1 MTGAVPSGELSVAVI
16 GGSGL
21 YAMEGLEGI
30 REHRIETPFGPPS
43 DLLMEGRLNGTPVVF
58 MARHGRHHHLLPTEV
73 PYRANIWALRSL
85 GVRYLIGC
93 CAVGS
98 LQESIGVLD
107 AVVPN
112 QFIDRTVKRQA
123 SFFGEGCVA
132 HIGFADPC
140 CPVLSQRLHQAAAQT
155 MTSGHTAHGH
165 GTYVC
170 IEGPAFSTRAES
182 QLYRRWQGDVI
193 GMTSLTEAKLAREAE
208 IAYAC
213 LAMVTDYD
221 CWHEG
226 HDSVNVEMVLANLRA
241 NVATTQAILRA
252 CLPAL
257 GAEQPESPAHH
268 ALATALL
275 TAPDQVPGPTRQ
287 RLDLLTQSYWGAYQ
301 PQGQDSSYEE

>member
-1 MTGAVPSGELSVAVI
+1 MTAAEASRELSVAVI

-21 YAMEGLEGI
+21 YAMEGLEVI
-30 REHRIETPFGPPS
+30 REHRIETPFGLPS
-43 DLLMEGRLNGTPVVF
+43 DLLTEGRLNGTPVVF

-73 PYRANIWALRSL
+73 PYRANVWALRSL
-85 GVRYLIGC
+85 GVRYLVGC

-107 AVVPN
+107 AVVPD
-112 QFIDRTVKRQA
+112 QFIDRTVNRQA

-132 HIGFADPC
+132 HVGFADPF
-140 CPVLSQRLHQAAAQT
+140 CPVLSQRLHQAAVRT
-155 MTSGHTAHGH
+155 MTSGPTAHGH

-182 QLYRRWQGDVI
+182 ELYRSWQGHVI

-221 CWHEG
+221 CWHED
-226 HDSVNVEMVLANLRA
+226 HDTVSVEMVIANLRA
-241 NVATTQAILRA
+241 NATTIQTILGT
-252 CLPAL
+252 CLPSLA
-257 GAEQPESPAHH
+257 AEQPESPAHN

-275 TAPDQVPGPTRQ
+275 TAPDQVPGPARQ
-287 RLDLLTQSYWGAYQ
+287 RLDLFTQPYWGPYQ
-301 PQGQDSSYEE
+301 P

>member
-1 MTGAVPSGELSVAVI
+1 MTAADPCGELSVAVI

-21 YAMEGLEGI
+21 YAMEGLEAI
-30 REHRIETPFGPPS
+30 REHRIETPFGPTS
-43 DLLMEGRLNGTPVVF
+43 DVLLEGRLNGTPVVF
-58 MARHGRHHHLLPTEV
+58 MARHGRHHHLLPGEV

-85 GVRYLIGC
+85 GVRYLVGC

-107 AVVPN
+107 AVVPD

-132 HIGFADPC
+132 HISFADPC
-140 CPVLSQRLHQAAAQT
+140 CPVLSRRLHQAAAGT
-155 MTSGHTAHGH
+155 MASGPTAHGH

-182 QLYRRWQGDVI
+182 RLYRRWQGDVI
-193 GMTSLTEAKLAREAE
+193 GMTSLTEARLAREAE

-226 HDSVNVEMVLANLRA
+226 HDNVSVEMVIANLRA
-241 NVATTQAILRA
+241 NATTMQAILQR
-252 CLPAL
+252 CLPPLA
-257 GAEQPESPAHH
+257 AEQPESPAHN

-275 TAPDQVPGPTRQ
+275 TAPDVVPAPTRQ
-287 RLDLLTQSYWGAYQ
+287 RLDLFSQPYWG
-301 PQGQDSSYEE
+301 PFSRRDW

>member
-1 MTGAVPSGELSVAVI
+1 MTAVNSSDQLSIAVI

-21 YAMEGLEGI
+21 YAMEGLELL
-30 REHRIETPFGPPS
+30 REHRLETPFGPTS
-43 DLLMEGRLNGTPVVF
+43 DLLMEGRLKGTPVVF
-58 MARHGRHHHLLPTEV
+58 LARHGRHHHLLPAEV

-98 LQESIGVLD
+98 LQESIRVLD

-112 QFIDRTVKRQA
+112 QFIDRTVVRQA

-132 HIGFADPC
+132 HIAFADPT
-140 CPVLSQRLHQAAAQT
+140 CPVLSKYVHAAAAQV
-155 MTSGHTAHGH
+155 MASAHTAHDQ

-182 QLYRRWQGDVI
+182 ELYRRWQGDVI

-208 IAYAC
+208 MAYAC

-221 CWHEG
+221 CWHPN
-226 HDSVNVEMVLANLRA
+226 HDTVSVEMVIANLRA
-241 NVATTQAILRA
+241 NATTTHSILQT
-252 CLPAL
+252 CLPVLA
-257 GAEQPESPAHH
+257 AEQPESAAHQ

-275 TAPDQVPGPTRQ
+275 TPPDQVPGPTRQ
-287 RLDLLTQSYWGAYQ
+287 RLDLLTRPYWGPYQ
-301 PQGQDSSYEE
+301 L

>member
-1 MTGAVPSGELSVAVI
+1 MNTGMTADASRELTVAVM

-21 YAMEGLEGI
+21 YAMEGLEVM

-43 DLLMEGRLNGTPVVF
+43 GLLMEGRLNGTPVVF

-98 LQESIGVLD
+98 LQESIAVLD
-107 AVVPN
+107 AVVPD
-112 QFIDRTVKRQA
+112 QFMDRTVNRQA

-132 HIGFADPC
+132 HVAFADPC
-140 CPVLSQRLHQAAAQT
+140 CPVLSRRLHQAAART
-155 MTSGHTAHGH
+155 MASGRTAHGG

-182 QLYRRWQGDVI
+182 ELYRRWQGDVI

-221 CWHEG
+221 CWHDG
-226 HDSVNVEMVLANLRA
+226 HDSVSVEMVIANLRA
-241 NVATTQAILRA
+241 NATTTQAILQA

-257 GAEQPESPAHH
+257 AAEQPESPAHS

-287 RLDLLTQSYWGAYQ
+287 RLDLFTQPYWGPYQ
-301 PQGQDSSYEE
+301 P

>member
-1 MTGAVPSGELSVAVI
+1 MGVGMTADTCGELSVAVI
-16 GGSGL
+16 GGSGV
-21 YAMEGLEGI
+21 YAMEGLERI

-43 DLLMEGRLNGTPVVF
+43 DLLVEGRLNGTPVVF

-73 PYRANIWALRSL
+73 PYRANIWALRYL
-85 GVRYLIGC
+85 GVRYLVGC

-98 LQESIGVLD
+98 LQESIGVQD
-107 AVVPN
+107 AVVPD
-112 QFIDRTVKRQA
+112 QFIDRTVNRQA

-132 HIGFADPC
+132 HVAFADPC

-155 MTSGHTAHGH
+155 MTSGPIAHGR

-182 QLYRRWQGDVI
+182 ELYRRWQGDVI

-226 HDSVNVEMVLANLRA
+226 HASVSVEMVMANLRA
-241 NVATTQAILRA
+241 NAATTQAILRT

-257 GAEQPESPAHH
+257 AAEQPESPAHN

-275 TAPDQVPGPTRQ
+275 TAPDQAPGPTRQ
-287 RLDLLTQSYWGAYQ
+287 RLDLFTRPYWGPYQ
-301 PQGQDSSYEE
+301 S

>member
-1 MTGAVPSGELSVAVI
+1 MTDADTSAELSVAVI

-21 YAMEGLEGI
+21 YAMEGLEVI
-30 REHRIETPFGPPS
+30 REHRINTPFGPPS
-43 DLLMEGRLNGTPVVF
+43 DLLMEGRLSGKPVVF

-140 CPVLSQRLHQAAAQT
+140 CPVLSQRLHQAAAHT
-155 MTSGHTAHGH
+155 MKSGQIAHGH
-165 GTYVC
+165 GTYIC

-182 QLYRRWQGDVI
+182 ELYRRWQGDVI

-226 HDSVNVEMVLANLRA
+226 HDNVSVEMVIANLRA
-241 NVATTQAILRA
+241 NAATTQAILQT
-252 CLPAL
+252 CLPDL
-257 GAEQPESPAHH
+257 VVEQPESPAHK

-275 TAPDQVPGPTRQ
+275 TTPDQVPGSTRQ
-287 RLDLLTQSYWGAYQ
+287 QLDLFTQPYWGPYQ
-301 PQGQDSSYEE
+301 L